1 MLSSAASQIAVLEK
15 ANGNDFNK
23 QIELASIWLGGYD
36 PEYKNKNI
44 YSDLWPNFSW
54 YLKTNVKK
62 VPLFKDN
69 YILNQSDTISF
80 NQYLLSNNA
89 DYYIS
94 VRQDLNLTSYE
105 QIKQFGFLEIY
116 KKRT

>member
-23 QIELASIWLGGYD
+23 QIELASIWLKGYD

-44 YSDLWPNFSW
+44 YSDFWPNFSW

-94 VRQDLNLTSYE
+94 VRQGLNLTSYE
-105 QIKQFGFLEIY
+105 QIKQFGFLNIY
-116 KKRT
+116 KKKT